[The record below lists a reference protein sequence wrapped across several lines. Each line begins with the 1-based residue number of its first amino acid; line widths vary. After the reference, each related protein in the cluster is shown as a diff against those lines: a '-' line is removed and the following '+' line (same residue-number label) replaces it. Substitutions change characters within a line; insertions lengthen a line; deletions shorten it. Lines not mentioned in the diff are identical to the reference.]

1 VAEVLAG
8 DARALVRVAGVRW
21 PEETIPLDIR
31 VYGSDGALLVEAP
44 PSAAEISVVGLRNG
58 TEHLLKVRLA
68 AQSAEG
74 WVVESGDVTVAVT
87 PVDHTPP
94 VPPADVLAI
103 RAENGV
109 RLRWLPSGGE
119 PYSEVAVL
127 RAEGRG
133 RPLELIRLTGDTVS
147 YLDTSVRRG
156 SEYKY
161 FLVTLDAEGN
171 RSLPTREAR
180 IRVR

>member
-1 VAEVLAG
+1 
-8 DARALVRVAGVRW
+8 
-21 PEETIPLDIR
+21 
-31 VYGSDGALLVEAP
+31 
-44 PSAAEISVVGLRNG
+44 
-58 TEHLLKVRLA
+58 
-68 AQSAEG
+68 
-74 WVVESGDVTVAVT
+74 VESGDVTVAVT

-156 SEYKY
+156 SEYTY